1 MNTNPSHKSACGAV
15 AKKRTKYED
24 EYEKLR
30 DQPGNDFFIPS
41 RLFETAVGHFWGML
55 GTCDYMRARFGF
67 IDALG
72 RIDTRDSVETQLD
85 HARDMIRLCRSDNM
99 GIREFVPFLML
110 RTDRDQKC
118 YDFVKWY
125 FTTGSKPDYDWGN
138 MDLRFLD
145 VKDASAFEDI
155 MNLGL
160 RGFCKLS
167 HVVAL
172 TLLKAKMLLD
182 LNTLE
187 SATDVVPRLNDM
199 PRELF
204 DSSSRSSRAAP
215 FSLAYQLYC
224 IVHTINPHFWGILF
238 DPQSHLA
245 QRPAIYSCG
254 SLDEAQ
260 LVLGFLYR
268 AWVETRGAL
277 ELIKEKVDS
286 GEWVLLLVL
295 LGPVRCRLST
305 ISSHPFPSNCLLR
318 WGGESET
325 AFRGGTVIMV
335 IRGYNCV
342 CKEY

>member
-1 MNTNPSHKSACGAV
+1 MNPHELSPYKQNLLPPFCF
-15 AKKRTKYED
+15 
-24 EYEKLR
+24 EK
-30 DQPGNDFFIPS
+30 FFFF
-41 RLFETAVGHFWGML
+41 LFS
-55 GTCDYMRARFGF
+55 
-67 IDALG
+67 LG
-72 RIDTRDSVETQLD
+72 RIDTRDSVEMQLD

-204 DSSSRSSRAAP
+204 DSVRSLIPRSPILSRVLALLHCAHDQPALLGHLVRPAVASRTTA
-215 FSLAYQLYC
+215 
-224 IVHTINPHFWGILF
+224 
-238 DPQSHLA
+238 SHLLMWEP
-245 QRPAIYSCG
+245 R
-254 SLDEAQ
+254 
-260 LVLGFLYR
+260 
-268 AWVETRGAL
+268 
-277 ELIKEKVDS
+277 
-286 GEWVLLLVL
+286 
-295 LGPVRCRLST
+295 
-305 ISSHPFPSNCLLR
+305 
-318 WGGESET
+318 
-325 AFRGGTVIMV
+325 
-335 IRGYNCV
+335 
-342 CKEY
+342 